1 MEMGHDGPTRF
12 RFEIAGTH
20 AEFLMTARRSARPFA
35 YPLPHP
41 SARGWMRGRA
51 ELAGE
56 CGAESYSART
66 MAEEPPSSLDELSRL
81 RSENW
86 RLTHEL
92 AEERARF
99 QHTVDTPLVGYL
111 ISSFEQGKFLEVNQA
126 YCDFL
131 GFLPE
136 EVLASDPYQ
145 HWLATT
151 FAEDLEIERHE
162 LQRVVNGDIDRY
174 RMEKRYLRKD
184 GELRWGD
191 MSFSCSRDDRGR
203 VRSCIVACTDVH
215 EYKSTLAAR
224 EKLEGNLLQAQK
236 LETVGRLVGG
246 VAHDFNNRLL
256 VIMGYA
262 DLLKRG
268 SAKDPVLA
276 GHAEVVVSS
285 ARRAADLTRQLL
297 AYSRRQVLRPRA
309 GDLNAVVDGTRRML
323 ERLIGE
329 RVELV
334 TVLGAKFPMLADPG
348 QIEHVLMNLT
358 LNARDAMSDGGRV
371 TLETF
376 DVDATSEEPL
386 EGLTEG
392 PYVALSVTDTGT
404 GIPEATRKHIFEPFF
419 TTKDVGRGT
428 GLGLATVDGIVR
440 QSGGGIAV
448 KSVEG
453 HGSTFTVYLPRAV
466 DTASEPTPT
475 RADGIKA
482 DYVPCLPSVESILI
496 VDDEDDV
503 RKLLVDVLRI
513 GAYRVLEARDGEH
526 AIKVAEAHTHPVDLL
541 VTDIVMPGLSGM
553 ELADALRSKN
563 PDLKVL
569 FMSGYAERDRIRPL
583 HDHEQFVPK
592 PFLPAEFF
600 RVVNDFLREPSPK
613 VEQTA

>member
-1 MEMGHDGPTRF
+1 LATPV
-12 RFEIAGTH
+12 
-20 AEFLMTARRSARPFA
+20 RRR
-35 YPLPHP
+35 
-41 SARGWMRGRA
+41 
-51 ELAGE
+51 
-56 CGAESYSART
+56 YSAFK
-66 MAEEPPSSLDELSRL
+66 MAEDPASSVDELSRL
-81 RSENW
+81 RAENL

-92 AEERARF
+92 AEERERSKLAF
-99 QHTVDTPLVGYL
+99 STPLTGYL
-111 ISSFEQGKFLEVNQA
+111 ISSFEQGKFLDVNRA

-131 GFLPE
+131 GFTRE
-136 EVLASDPYQ
+136 EVMGADPYQ
-145 HWLATT
+145 HWMATT
-151 FAEDLEIERHE
+151 FGEDLERERHE
-162 LQRVVNGDIDRY
+162 LQRVVAGEIDSY
-174 RMEKRYLRKD
+174 TMEKRYLRKD
-184 GELRWGD
+184 GELRWGAV
-191 MSFSCSRDDRGR
+191 SFSC
-203 VRSCIVACTDVH
+203 VRSARGQVRYSIIGCTDVH
-215 EYKSTLAAR
+215 EHKSTLAAR
-224 EKLEGNLLQAQK
+224 AKLEGSLLQAQK

-268 SAKDPVLA
+268 SVNDPVLA

-297 AYSRRQVLRPRA
+297 AYSRRQVLRPRP

-358 LNARDAMSDGGRV
+358 LNARDAMPDGGRV

-376 DVDATSEEPL
+376 DVDVTKEAPV
-386 EGLTEG
+386 EGLAEG

-404 GIPEATRKHIFEPFF
+404 GIPEAARKHIFEPFF

-440 QSGGGIAV
+440 QSGGGISV
-448 KSVEG
+448 KSAEG

-466 DTASEPTPT
+466 DTASEPTPSRDAA
-475 RADGIKA
+475 RAE
-482 DYVPCLPSVESILI
+482 YVPCLPSVESVLI

-513 GAYRVLEARDGEH
+513 GTYRVLEARDAEH
-526 AIKVAEAHTHPVDLL
+526 ALKIVEGHPHPIDLL

-553 ELADALRSKN
+553 ELADAVRAQN

-569 FMSGYAERDRIRPL
+569 FMSGYAERDRVRPL
-583 HDHEQFVPK
+583 HDSEQFVPK

-600 RVVNDFLREPSPK
+600 RVVNEFLREPALK